1 MAQKI
6 SHTVISMLLCV
17 ISIIVIV
24 FSSILGVGTDYAYN
38 EVDNL
43 LTTGVEKVSKLRM
56 GDYNIEFVDELAAQP
71 EILAIGDSRV
81 ARDIDYLPELTEIRN
96 DALGENKNV
105 IDISFINY
113 HLLNFSK
120 ISLQKGDFD
129 KDFSDW
135 NRYYLYLGS
144 GFKDVPLG
152 TTFSTDWK
160 SDFVVAGIMS
170 DGQRL
175 ISDTLYDPE
184 EHRTG
189 YTYDGTYSVLVGWR
203 GLSTSDMWL
212 SAGEDYTLD
221 EAVDKAF
228 MIADKQGVDL
238 KYTTLETMFDEVR
251 ENTAIMKVI
260 FSRLMPIMCV
270 ACAVMIICMQLSD
283 IYGSLHEYG
292 VMCSVGFT
300 RSDIE
305 KTVIIKNV
313 ITFVTGFILSLPL
326 VNILLRWWYMQNYG
340 GKEATTKMLFSVA
353 IPAAAILIICTLI
366 ISSIISVAVISRH
379 TPVQMIGGH
388 ND

>member
-1 MAQKI
+1 MI
-6 SHTVISMLLCV
+6 SILLCV

-24 FSSILGVGTDYAYN
+24 FSAILGVGTDYAYI

-56 GDYNIEFVDELAAQP
+56 GDYNVEFVDELAAQP
-71 EILAIGDSRV
+71 EVLAIGDIGDGYDV
-81 ARDIDYLPELTEIRN
+81 DYLPELTKIRN
-96 DALGENKNV
+96 DALGENKKG
-105 IDISFINY
+105 IDISFVNY
-113 HLLNFSK
+113 HLFNFSK
-120 ISLQKGDFD
+120 ISLQKGKFETDY
-129 KDFSDW
+129 SDW
-135 NRYYLYLGS
+135 NKYYLYLGS
-144 GFKDVPLG
+144 GFKDVPIG
-152 TTFSTDWK
+152 TTYRSDW
-160 SDFVVAGIMS
+160 SEFIVAGILS

-175 ISDTLYDPE
+175 ISSLLSNPE

-189 YTYDGTYSVLVGWR
+189 YTEDATYSVLVGWR

-212 SAGEDYTLD
+212 SASEDYTLE

-228 MIADKQGVDL
+228 LIADKHGMDL
-238 KYTTLETMFDEVR
+238 SYTDLETMFDEIR

-260 FSRLMPIMCV
+260 FSRLMPIMCI

-313 ITFVTGFILSLPL
+313 ITFAAGFILSMPL
-326 VNILLRWWYMQNYG
+326 INILLRWWYMQNYG
-340 GKEATTKMLFSVA
+340 GKEATTKMLISVA
-353 IPAAAILIICTLI
+353 IPAAAILIISTLI
-366 ISSIISVAVISRH
+366 VSSIISVAVISRH